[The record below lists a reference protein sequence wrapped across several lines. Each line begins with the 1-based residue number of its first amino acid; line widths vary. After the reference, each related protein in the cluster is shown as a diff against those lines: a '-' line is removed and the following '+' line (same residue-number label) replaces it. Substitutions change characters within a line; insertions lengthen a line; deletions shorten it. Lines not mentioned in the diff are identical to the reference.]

1 MPIKFYSINLLI
13 IGLILLP
20 NILSAV
26 FPPVNIP
33 VQPKRPPW
41 WIIVIALEW
50 IGRIGIF
57 ILPLFWQIGFD
68 RNKLIFLIP
77 MGLMIAIYYM
87 GWIRFFAKGREYRL
101 LFEPLFRIPIPLA
114 LSPVLCIFFM
124 GFAQGSWPVVA
135 AAIIMA
141 LGHIPESIQNFQST
155 R

>member
-1 MPIKFYSINLLI
+1 MPMKFYPVNLLI

-20 NILSAV
+20 NILAAG

-33 VQPKRPPW
+33 VQAKRPPW
-41 WIIVIALEW
+41 WIIIIALEW

-57 ILPLFWQIGFD
+57 ILPLFWQFSLD

-87 GWIRFFAKGREYRL
+87 GWIRFFANGSEFRL
-101 LFEPLFRIPIPLA
+101 LFEPLFKIPIPLA

-124 GFAQGSWPVVA
+124 GLAQNSWPVVA

-141 LGHIPESIQNFQST
+141 LGHIPESIRNYQSI